1 MPPSITVRFGGNLDD
16 LKKALAEGKVLVENT
31 SSSID
36 KMASKL
42 GGSKAI
48 RDAET
53 WAAAIRKLGDVSK
66 LSARDQEQANRVME
80 RAIQAFKNAGRE
92 IPADIQRI
100 ADATRKLPQA
110 GKGIEGLSAKMVG
123 LAAGIGAAVGTAA
136 LSGLRSLGGAIV
148 DLAGNGVKLAGV
160 ASSFDKLSSSIGQ
173 SGDEMLRATKTA
185 TKGLIADLDIMAAA
199 NKAILLGLPVTA
211 DEMAVLG
218 STAITLGKAMKLGPT
233 QAMEDLIT
241 ALGRGSPLILDN
253 LGLTVKVGEAN
264 EKYAKQIGKASSE
277 LTDAEKKLAFYN
289 EAMRVAKQRVED
301 LGGVQLSLA
310 DQITRVKVSVR
321 NFTDALGVAVASSP
335 VMQEAFAG
343 IGDGISNAFGDN
355 QTARVQRLISL
366 VNNLA
371 LVVVDVARGVVTAAG
386 WMGRAWS
393 GLELLFHGTMS
404 VLTAGA
410 LGLFQ
415 ILTKALELAAQLPQV
430 GSAFQGAAWRA
441 RDMVNEVEGIQRSFH
456 DQAQAALDGVAGN
469 SAFQRSLDAAS
480 TALDGMRTRMVA
492 AASQG
497 VTSAEIAQRLTNSLD
512 EQGNAAGGAG
522 GAVDRYAQALL
533 RAVDASA
540 ALVRAQHGSIQWLPT
555 GGGVF
560 MPEQS
565 WAPAIPRG
573 YLEGQ
578 ERPTLPSTSLA
589 GVQWVLP
596 DIKPQLLDVGRQIT
610 GWTKDFFGQ
619 LPQTIIGALQ
629 GGGDLLKSVG
639 SLFGAK
645 LGEGISE
652 KIAEWAKGLASQ
664 LGQWLGGAL
673 AAVIPG
679 LGSLLGPALSW
690 LGNTLFGPTANQRAG
705 RAADQQLDAMRASLE
720 ATYGSLAEIERIGG
734 PAGQALASVFYAN
747 RRGVDGLELAN
758 RYLEQF
764 NAHLERNKQLQ
775 SDIAA
780 LPVDQLMPASLL
792 EEISRN
798 QGGLTDES
806 KQAIGRYM
814 QGQASYGASS
824 IGKIA
829 ANAPITSAAGAAGIG
844 AGVAGIFA
852 EMQAQGMSGVE
863 IAAQMGPAVEQL
875 SAKFKEAGFSGGAA
889 FDAIAKS
896 MSYLSDKTVAP
907 LLEGVSGVTGLMT
920 SLANLG
926 RLDQET
932 FAGLSA
938 EVAATH
944 EKLTKAGKGGA
955 QALQALAPDLQTI
968 WELQQRFGY
977 EVDDSTQKLID
988 QALASGKIGEE
999 FKDPQEQMLGAIDQ
1013 LIARMGEF
1021 INTILGVPDA
1031 AGEAGGKIADQFPD
1045 EIRIGVKFDI
1055 PDDILPG
1062 GGEIAGPGVPHM
1074 ARGGIVTRP
1083 TFALI
1088 GEAGPEAVIPLNL
1101 DSARGTGKDDTQTV
1115 VNLLYAPISAMDSQ
1129 DVQRAFERGGIRAF
1143 GQAVRFDAGHQADE
1157 LGSILAAL
1165 VKPRLSQ
1172 AG

>member
-31 SSSID
+31 TSSID

-100 ADATRKLPQA
+100 ADATKKLPQA

-160 ASSFDKLSSSIGQ
+160 ASSFDELSASIGQ
-173 SGDEMLRATKTA
+173 SGDEMLQATKTA

-199 NKAILLGLPVTA
+199 NKAVLLGLPVTA

-301 LGGVQLSLA
+301 LGGVQLTLA

-321 NFTDALGVAVASSP
+321 NFTDALGVAIATSP
-335 VMQEAFAG
+335 VMKEAFSAL
-343 IGDGISNAFGDN
+343 GDGIANAFGEN
-355 QTARVQRLISL
+355 QTTRVQALVKV

-371 LVVVDVARGVVTAAG
+371 ITMVDAGRMAVTVAG
-386 WMGRAWS
+386 WIARAWS

-410 LGLFQ
+410 LGLFT
-415 ILTKALELAAQLPQV
+415 IMTKALELAAQLPQV

-441 RDMVNEVEGIQRSFH
+441 RDMVAEVEGIQRSFH

-480 TALDGMRTRMVA
+480 TALDGMRTRMAA

-497 VTSAEIAQRLTNSLD
+497 VTSAEIAQRLTHSLD
-512 EQGNAAGGAG
+512 EQGSAAGGAA

-540 ALVRAQHGSIQWLPT
+540 ALVRAQRGSLQWLPT

-578 ERPTLPSTSLA
+578 ERPTLPSLDLS

-596 DIKPQLLDVGRQIT
+596 DVRPQLVEVAGTIDNWARG
-610 GWTKDFFGQ
+610 FFSQ

-629 GGGDLLKSVG
+629 GGGNVMKSVG
-639 SLFGAK
+639 ALFGTK
-645 LGEGISE
+645 LGEGVGESV
-652 KIAEWAKGLASQ
+652 AAWAKTLASK
-664 LGQWLGGAL
+664 LGSWLGSAL
-673 AAVIPG
+673 AAVLPG
-679 LGSLLGPALSW
+679 IGSIVGSFLGGLLDK
-690 LGNTLFGPTANQRAG
+690 LFGKSDAWR
-705 RAADQQLDAMRASLE
+705 RDREADQTLDQYRQNLL
-720 ATYGSLAEIERIGG
+720 ATYGTLENIDRIG
-734 PAGQALASVFYAN
+734 QQL
-747 RRGVDGLELAN
+747 GVDLVGAWGDRSAAGLRNFQFLLD
-758 RYLEQF
+758 RF
-764 NAHLERNKQLQ
+764 NAGIERNKQLQ
-775 SDIAA
+775 SDLAS
-780 LPVDQLMPASLL
+780 LPVDQLMPVSLIQ
-792 EEISRN
+792 EIDR
-798 QGGLTDES
+798 GGLTDES

-824 IGKIA
+824 IQKIA
-829 ANAPITSAAGAAGIG
+829 QNAPITSAAGAAGIG

-863 IAAQMGPAVEQL
+863 IAAQMGPAIDEL
-875 SAKFKEAGFSGGAA
+875 KKKFEAAGFSGGAA

-896 MSYLSDKTVAP
+896 MSYLQDETVAP

-944 EKLTKAGKGGA
+944 EKLTEAGKGGA
-955 QALQALAPDLQTI
+955 QALQALAPDLQKI
-968 WELQQRFGY
+968 WEMQQRFGY
-977 EVDDSTQKLID
+977 EVDESTQKLID

-1021 INTILGVPDA
+1021 INTILGVPAA
-1031 AGEAGGKIADQFPD
+1031 AGEAGGRIADQFPE

-1055 PDDILPG
+1055 PQDILPG

-1083 TFALI
+1083 TFALL
-1088 GEAGPEAVIPLNL
+1088 GEAGPEAVIPLDDGPVVDRAGGTVINL
-1101 DSARGTGKDDTQTV
+1101 AYYHGEMVDAS
-1115 VNLLYAPISAMDSQ
+1115 
-1129 DVQRAFERGGIRAF
+1129 AFERLMAQKGIPAIT
-1143 GQAVRFDAGHQADE
+1143 QSVRYDANHNNDQ
-1157 LGSILAAL
+1157 LGSVLAAL
-1165 VKPRLSQ
+1165 VKPRLAQ